1 MTRFIQIKSVLFTIF
16 CLLFLISGSINAQ
29 NEDTKYGKILAKS
42 DADQQFGAVL
52 EFVSISTNTLHDL
65 LGKSEKTVMF
75 KIIDKEL
82 YVLNNNREVIY
93 PAGGMVASDVKLAVY
108 SISVISKLIA
118 DGNQSS
124 TQVEQRS
131 EVLSITNGNQT
142 LEYSSWCP
150 PLCQ

>member
-1 MTRFIQIKSVLFTIF
+1 MTGFIQIKSISFTIF

-52 EFVSISTNTLHDL
+52 EFVSISTNTLQDL

-93 PAGGMVASDVKLAVY
+93 PAGGMVAADVKLAVY